1 LTPAI
6 LATVTVALTLAGCS
20 QPGNGAPQTASSTV
34 PSNVKLTEAQRQH
47 IHIYAVAPTRFHKA
61 TVANGVVDFDNDQA
75 TSVLAPFSGPVT
87 KLLVS
92 PGDHVKKGDP
102 LAEVVSSDFS
112 AAIETFR
119 KAIATAKNNRRL
131 AEIDKDLVQH
141 NGVSQREALQA
152 ETDAV
157 GAESDRDAAREAL
170 LSLGVDPKTVKDI
183 EDGKPTT
190 RAEGVIRAPIT
201 GTVAERLITAGQLLQ
216 AGTTPC
222 FTIADLSRVWVMTQ
236 VFGVDLASVRIGDS
250 AEIDTGSDATPMQ
263 GKVDNIATL
272 VDPTTRAVSVRVLV
286 ENPHGQLRKQMYVRV
301 LVRSREE
308 SDGLLVPTSAILRDD
323 ENLPFVYVAQA
334 DGSFAR
340 ARVMLGYRHEDQY
353 QITEGLKPGDQ
364 VMTDGG
370 VFVQFM
376 QNQ

>member
-20 QPGNGAPQTASSTV
+20 QPGNGAQQTASSTV

-47 IHIYAVAPTRFHKA
+47 IHIYTVAPTRFHKA